1 METKGMVHPE
11 GLEFNEH
18 LASGQESEDM
28 PARTNIY
35 ERIWDKLEKILGDLT
50 ALPEYHKFKAQGF
63 MDLGF
68 DNLGGNRIALSHYYE
83 DSSGD
88 MIPDPDMEILLHPD
102 TRTAEALTYND
113 SFLYREV
120 YPREGRV
127 NPKAKKDL
135 NDFLDQWLSNI
146 LQQGFKPAQGKKEAD

>member
-1 METKGMVHPE
+1 METKGMVHSE
-11 GLEFNEH
+11 GLDCKKRQTSVEEE
-18 LASGQESEDM
+18 AKA
-28 PARTNIY
+28 ARKDIY
-35 ERIWDKLEKILGDLT
+35 ERIWHKLEKILGDLKV
-50 ALPEYHKFKAQGF
+50 LPEYRKFKAKGF

-102 TRTAEALTYND
+102 TKTAEALTYND
-113 SFLYREV
+113 SCLYRMV
-120 YPREGRV
+120 YPREGCV

-146 LQQGFKPAQGKKEAD
+146 LQQGFKPAQGKKEADQ

>member
-1 METKGMVHPE
+1 METKGMVHSE
-11 GLEFNEH
+11 GLDCKKQQTSVEEE
-18 LASGQESEDM
+18 GKT
-28 PARTNIY
+28 ARKNIY

-50 ALPEYHKFKAQGF
+50 SLPEYRKFKAEGF

-83 DSSGD
+83 DPSGD

-102 TRTAEALTYND
+102 TKMAEALTYKD

-120 YPREGRV
+120 YPREGCV

-146 LQQGFKPAQGKKEAD
+146 LQQGFKPAQCKKEAD

>member
-1 METKGMVHPE
+1 METKGMVHSE
-11 GLEFNEH
+11 GLESDEQ
-18 LASGQESEDM
+18 LTSAQKSGDQA
-28 PARTNIY
+28 ARKNIY

-50 ALPEYHKFKAQGF
+50 AFPEYRKFKAQGF

-88 MIPDPDMEILLHPD
+88 MIPDPDMEILLYPD
-102 TRTAEALTYND
+102 RKMAEALTYND

-120 YPREGRV
+120 
-127 NPKAKKDL
+127 
-135 NDFLDQWLSNI
+135 
-146 LQQGFKPAQGKKEAD
+146 